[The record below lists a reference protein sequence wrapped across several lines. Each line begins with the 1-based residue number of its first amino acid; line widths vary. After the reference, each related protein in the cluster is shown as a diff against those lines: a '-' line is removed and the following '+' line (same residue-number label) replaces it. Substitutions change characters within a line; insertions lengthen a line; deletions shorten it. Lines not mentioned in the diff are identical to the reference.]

1 MHLGGD
7 DGIQKDLT
15 TIQKWAR
22 QRNVLAHVVCF
33 HENGIE
39 DSYHRKRKT
48 KHLLAHS
55 WMKSE
60 KQRSQSV
67 VLSFHW
73 LWEWLWEKID
83 DLTTRLR

>member
-7 DGIQKDLT
+7 DGIQKDM
-15 TIQKWAR
+15 TIIHKWAR
-22 QRNVLAHVVCF
+22 QRNVVAHVVCF

-39 DSYHRKRKT
+39 DPYHRKRIT

-55 WMKSE
+55 WLKSE

-67 VLSFHW
+67 VFSSL
-73 LWEWLWEKID
+73 
-83 DLTTRLR
+83 LTGCGGR

>member
-15 TIQKWAR
+15 IIQKWAR
-22 QRNVLAHVVCF
+22 QRNVLAHVFCF

-39 DSYHRKRKT
+39 NHRKRKT

-55 WMKSE
+55 WLISE
-60 KQRSQSV
+60 KQRSQSNV
-67 VLSFHW
+67 FSF
-73 LWEWLWEKID
+73 L
-83 DLTTRLR
+83 LTDCVER